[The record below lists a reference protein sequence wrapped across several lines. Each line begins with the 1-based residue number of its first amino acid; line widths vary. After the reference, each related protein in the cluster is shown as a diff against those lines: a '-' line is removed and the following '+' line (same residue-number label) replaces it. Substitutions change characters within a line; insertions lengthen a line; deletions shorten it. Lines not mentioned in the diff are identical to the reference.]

1 MVEKQDAGNDQS
13 SRRDADLRAE
23 QGVSVERAHE
33 PAQKAPATGSVD
45 ALACGALLAIAGPVI
60 VTKRLAVLAGASV
73 LAVLVC
79 HFFQS
84 LWIFS
89 VALPSFAILISGAA
103 NGFGGMFGR
112 ILSQPLLQY
121 IGRISY
127 GIYVIHFPITTV
139 GASLSHWFPQSFR
152 NTLVSAACAIVTLG
166 LAMLS
171 WHFIE
176 SPINRRRSAIVA
188 AVFKPKPKVKLERV
202 DA

>member
-1 MVEKQDAGNDQS
+1 VLFTPRRALAYLCVSLIPFALAFRVAMQVLVHNDFGF
-13 SRRDADLRAE
+13 ALL
-23 QGVSVERAHE
+23 
-33 PAQKAPATGSVD
+33 PGSVD

-84 LWIFS
+84 LWILS

-127 GIYVIHFPITTV
+127 GIYVIHFPITTL
-139 GASLSHWFPQSFR
+139 GANLSQWFP
-152 NTLVSAACAIVTLG
+152 AIVPEYLG
-166 LAMLS
+166 LGGLCYR
-171 WHFIE
+171 HFGACDALLALHRKPNQPPPQRN
-176 SPINRRRSAIVA
+176 SGRS
-188 AVFKPKPKVKLERV
+188 L
-202 DA
+202 